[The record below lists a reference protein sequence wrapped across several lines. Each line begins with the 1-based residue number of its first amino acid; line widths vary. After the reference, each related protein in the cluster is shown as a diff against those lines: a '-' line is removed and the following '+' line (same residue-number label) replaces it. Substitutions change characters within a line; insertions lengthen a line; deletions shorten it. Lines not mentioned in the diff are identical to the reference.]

1 MKGWHQRGYYLKQ
14 RESDDNFRPPTPIVS
29 SRELNCHHIR
39 GILTHSPIFWSLSKG
54 SDGVIKHHT
63 NHHKNV

>member
-14 RESDDNFRPPTPIVS
+14 RESDDNFLPIPTVS